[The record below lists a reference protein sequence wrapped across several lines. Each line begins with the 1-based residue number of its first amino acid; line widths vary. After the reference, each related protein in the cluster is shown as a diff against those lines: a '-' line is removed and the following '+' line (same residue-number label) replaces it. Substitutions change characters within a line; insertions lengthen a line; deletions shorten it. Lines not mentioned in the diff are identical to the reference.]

1 MQEPDS
7 RKFWRRMAL
16 TLAIGAVGGA
26 LFWWLELPLAWMLG
40 AMTFCAVAA
49 MTGLPLVSHKG
60 LRGWVVAA
68 LGVIVGSSFTPE
80 TLERAAQWPAGLAAL
95 SLYVFLLFLVGYVL
109 MVRFGRVDGVT
120 AFFAAMPGGINEMV
134 RVAEEHDADISVVS
148 LTHAVRIYTVVFL
161 IPFYLHFVVGHVV
174 GSTVAAT
181 AEGAASGGGI
191 LDVAIM
197 IGCAVIGYPLAR
209 RLRLPGA
216 PFIGPIALAATAY
229 IEGWIT
235 LHPPVEVIAFVQL
248 LSGAMMGARFAGVSL
263 RRLARIIV
271 LAVVSAVFMLVA
283 AVAASP
289 LFSALTGAPPTGILL
304 ALVPGGF
311 TEMGL
316 VAISLG
322 LDAALVAVFHI
333 LRVVYVIVLAPV
345 LFRWYLRR
353 KQVSAQPNA
362 GD

>member
-1 MQEPDS
+1 MP
-7 RKFWRRMAL
+7 A
-16 TLAIGAVGGA
+16 LAI
-26 LFWWLELPLAWMLG
+26 
-40 AMTFCAVAA
+40 
-49 MTGLPLVSHKG
+49 
-60 LRGWVVAA
+60 
-68 LGVIVGSSFTPE
+68 
-80 TLERAAQWPAGLAAL
+80 
-95 SLYVFLLFLVGYVL
+95 YVFLLFLVGYFL
-109 MVRFGRVDGVT
+109 MVRFGHVDRIT

-134 RVAEEHDADISVVS
+134 RVAEEHNADISVVS

-161 IPFYLHFVVGHVV
+161 IPFYLQFVVGHPV
-174 GSTVAAT
+174 GSTVAIGGDT
-181 AEGAASGGGI
+181 AASGGGLLDAAI
-191 LDVAIM
+191 L

-229 IEGWIT
+229 IEGWVT
-235 LHPPVEVIAFVQL
+235 LHPPAELIAFVQL

-283 AVAASP
+283 AIVASP
-289 LFSALTGAPPTGILL
+289 LFSALTGAPTTGILL

-333 LRVVYVIVLAPV
+333 LRVIYVIVLAPI
-345 LFRWYLRR
+345 LFRWYLHH
-353 KQVSAQPNA
+353 KQVSAQTNL
-362 GD
+362 DE